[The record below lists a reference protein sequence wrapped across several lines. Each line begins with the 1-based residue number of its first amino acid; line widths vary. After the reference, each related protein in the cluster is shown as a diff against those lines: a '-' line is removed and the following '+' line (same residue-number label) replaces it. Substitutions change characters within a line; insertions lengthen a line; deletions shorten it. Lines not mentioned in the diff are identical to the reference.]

1 MNAVQE
7 IFTSTVLKL
16 RLFHALE
23 AVINVLFFQS
33 YAKTNV
39 RSYSIL
45 QKNPNAI
52 SFFLTSSEGKINY

>member
-23 AVINVLFFQS
+23 AVINVLFFKS
-33 YAKTNV
+33 YAKINV
-39 RSYSIL
+39 QEISGSYATL
-45 QKNPNAI
+45 QDIIKECEE
-52 SFFLTSSEGKINY
+52 LTKTE